1 MRMPDSSKGEATET
15 DEEGEEE
22 EGEEEEEKVG
32 TGMSEDE
39 EGSGITSK
47 LLKENEERGEETGK
61 LRTLS
66 KKVKNMLKH
75 NCNNIQSRLCKY
87 ARTIVCGDCSVLPV
101 KKVEMAGRI
110 LVADRRVAARGERRN
125 HRDIRQT
132 VQCTYYRLH
141 EKTTRG
147 AD

>member
-61 LRTLS
+61 VRTLS
-66 KKVKNMLKH
+66 KKVMKMLKH
-75 NCNNIQSRLCKY
+75 NCNNIQSR
-87 ARTIVCGDCSVLPV
+87 
-101 KKVEMAGRI
+101 
-110 LVADRRVAARGERRN
+110 
-125 HRDIRQT
+125 
-132 VQCTYYRLH
+132 
-141 EKTTRG
+141 
-147 AD
+147 